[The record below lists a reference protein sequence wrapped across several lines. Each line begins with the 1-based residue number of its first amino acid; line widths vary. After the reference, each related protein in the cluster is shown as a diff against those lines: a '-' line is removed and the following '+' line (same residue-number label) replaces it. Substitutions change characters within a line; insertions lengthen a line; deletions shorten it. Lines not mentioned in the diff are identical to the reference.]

1 MVTNIGNI
9 GGISMINISG
19 LKDGYVI
26 DHIKAGK
33 CLEIYNALE
42 LDKCEGEIAII
53 KNAKSKKHGKK
64 DIIKVAGLI
73 DINLDLLGFIDD
85 NITVNIIKDEQI
97 IEKKPLSLPARIS
110 NVAKCK
116 NPRCITSVE
125 QELEQVFVLSDQKKK
140 IYRCLYCEEALEG
153 GKNNEF

>member
-1 MVTNIGNI
+1 
-9 GGISMINISG
+9 MINISG

-33 CLEIYNALE
+33 CMEIYNALD

-53 KNAKSKKHGKK
+53 KNANSKKMGKK
-64 DIIKVAGLI
+64 DIMKIAGLL

-85 NITVNIIKDEQI
+85 NITVNVIKGEKI
-97 IEKKPLSLPARIS
+97 IEKKELSLPSRIC

-116 NPRCITSVE
+116 NPRCITSIE
-125 QELEQVFVLSDQKKK
+125 QELEQVFVLADVEKKV
-140 IYRCLYCEEALEG
+140 YRCLYCEEAMEK
-153 GKNNEF
+153 GKSNE